1 MESNEDLELQELAL
15 NKRVSKRQKTLEEKR
30 MIVRAH
36 LLNHVPISQLS
47 ANFGVDKVTIWRW
60 IRTFAD
66 GKVPDGRNQRTPDVK
81 PNPSSMS
88 KKSQKPVE
96 TEAEELAR
104 LREENKRLA
113 EALKMSEWM
122 NHAKDVMID
131 EAEKMFNIPIRKNLV
146 PNSEDACRREGQGPD
161 HGPSLPAVWQ
171 ELAGVLP
178 AQGDVRQA
186 TIDGG
191 DGCPVCQGD
200 TAAGPW
206 HGRREASL
214 HVSRAFWSRL

>member
-1 MESNEDLELQELAL
+1 MEKTEDFNVLELQELAIKHNCGKKHTSL
-15 NKRVSKRQKTLEEKR
+15 AQKS
-30 MIVRAH
+30 MIVKSY

-47 ANFGVDKVTIWRW
+47 ANFGVNKVTIYRW

-66 GKVPDGRNQRTPDVK
+66 GKVPIRRSEGTPEVK

-88 KKSQKPVE
+88 KKSQKAVE

-131 EAEKMFNIPIRKNLV
+131 EAERTFNIPIRKK
-146 PNSEDACRREGQGPD
+146 SGAKQ
-161 HGPSLPAVWQ
+161 
-171 ELAGVLP
+171 
-178 AQGDVRQA
+178 
-186 TIDGG
+186 
-191 DGCPVCQGD
+191 
-200 TAAGPW
+200 
-206 HGRREASL
+206 
-214 HVSRAFWSRL
+214 

>member
-131 EAEKMFNIPIRKNLV
+131 EAEKMFNIPIRKK
-146 PNSEDACRREGQGPD
+146 
-161 HGPSLPAVWQ
+161 
-171 ELAGVLP
+171 AG
-178 AQGDVRQA
+178 AKQ
-186 TIDGG
+186 
-191 DGCPVCQGD
+191 
-200 TAAGPW
+200 
-206 HGRREASL
+206 
-214 HVSRAFWSRL
+214 